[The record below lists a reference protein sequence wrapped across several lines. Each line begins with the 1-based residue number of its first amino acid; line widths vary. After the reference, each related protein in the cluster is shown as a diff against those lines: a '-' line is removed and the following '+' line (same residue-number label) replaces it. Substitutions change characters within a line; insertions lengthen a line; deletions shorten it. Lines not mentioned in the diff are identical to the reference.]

1 MSTIKKN
8 TLDIIK
14 QTSIQERNSIL
25 EKIELLFPKLDV
37 YYNIEKI
44 KKYKNEIIEYNNY
57 FDTTTIKDSEET
69 LIGSL
74 INNASQQFCFWIDPE
89 RQNLRSLKS
98 SDFYNINIYN
108 NDIYNIINQKAI
120 TLRKE
125 RFLIA
130 EECQKI
136 FQDYFPSAIENFIN
150 DTWIFNTDFFKKKK
164 NLFFMLL
171 WRYRKILDIE
181 NLLDSDWINSIN
193 PAVDY
198 QIPKI
203 LNYLGIINY
212 PESLMEKI
220 NNGIIIEKDSMDEL
234 FIRSLTY
241 KVLIEIQN
249 KYPELNQINLDIFL
263 WDNRNKLILDKS
275 CSPHHCTITTDY

>member
-98 SDFYNINIYN
+98 SDFYDINIYN

-130 EECQKI
+130 KECEKI
-136 FQDYFPSAIENFIN
+136 LHEYFPSAIEKFIN

-181 NLLDSDWINSIN
+181 NLLDFDWINSIN
-193 PAVDY
+193 PAIDY

-203 LNYLGIINY
+203 LNYFGVITYPTAIN
-212 PESLMEKI
+212 EKI
-220 NNGIIIEKDSMDEL
+220 KYGIPIEKDSIEEL
-234 FIRSLTY
+234 FIRSVAY
-241 KVLIEIQN
+241 KALIMIQEQYGYN
-249 KYPELNQINLDIFL
+249 QVELDTFM
-263 WDNRNKLILDKS
+263 WYNRNNFNIPKEFK
-275 CSPHHCTITTDY
+275 HHCTLTTDY